1 VRNGDGLIQGKLDVE
16 HPGAA
21 TRSPSQVAMM
31 AGEGVA
37 GSGNVKSQYRE
48 AFMTSSSAAT
58 IVVGILGLAGV
69 LLSTW
74 ANIRIKRA
82 GDHAAEEL
90 EKLRADLTEAKE
102 IRSERR
108 SKQAAAETTV
118 TRYREPL
125 VGAAF
130 EMQARIYN
138 ISTGRF
144 FGADRSS
151 YHVDHTLFVFAQY
164 FGWRE
169 IILQEIQFM
178 DFGDMPATKKLT
190 ELLERVTHTISATMP
205 DLPANFQL
213 FRGEQRAIGEKM
225 MVSIG
230 TTSQASP
237 SHRCLG
243 YASFVEALNRSDFD
257 VWFTK
262 LRAYLEYLESS
273 DKPDFRRL
281 SLLQNVLIDLIDL
294 LDPDCV
300 RTPHNLR
307 NRMAMSPE
315 VAALWSPK

>member
-1 VRNGDGLIQGKLDVE
+1 
-16 HPGAA
+16 
-21 TRSPSQVAMM
+21 
-31 AGEGVA
+31 
-37 GSGNVKSQYRE
+37 
-48 AFMTSSSAAT
+48 MTFSSAAT
-58 IVVGILGLAGV
+58 IIVGILGLAGV

-82 GDHAAEEL
+82 GDHAAKEL
-90 EKLRADLTEAKE
+90 EKDRDHAAKELEQLRNELAEAKE

-108 SKQAAAETTV
+108 SKQAAGEIAV

-125 VGAAF
+125 LSAAF

-138 ISTGRF
+138 MTTGRF

-151 YHVDHTLFVFAQY
+151 YHADHTLFVFAQY

-178 DFGDMPATKKLT
+178 DLGDAPATKNLA
-190 ELLERVTHTISATMP
+190 ERLERVTHTISATMP
-205 DLPANFQL
+205 DLPTNFQL

-230 TTSQASP
+230 TTAQASL

-243 YASFVEALNRSDFD
+243 YASFVEALNRPDFD

-262 LRAYLEYLESS
+262 LRTYFKYLESS
-273 DKPDFRRL
+273 DTPDFGRL
-281 SLLQNVLIDLIDL
+281 SLLQNMLIDLIEL

-300 RTPHNLR
+300 RTPHHLR
-307 NRMAMSPE
+307 NRTAMSPE
-315 VAALWSPK
+315 VAALWSRPLEQPETDAK